1 MYAFLTPTSTPE
13 PMFSFLYNIKESFA
27 FVSAFDM
34 GWCVILYVE
43 NEFLVFISSTES
55 PFSVK

>member
-13 PMFSFLYNIKESFA
+13 PMVSFMYNIKESFA

-34 GWCVILYVE
+34 G
-43 NEFLVFISSTES
+43 
-55 PFSVK
+55 

>member
-13 PMFSFLYNIKESFA
+13 PIVSFMYNIKESFA

-34 GWCVILYVE
+34 G
-43 NEFLVFISSTES
+43 LVCDLIR
-55 PFSVK
+55 